1 MPADVTRLLQAWTA
15 GDPGAL
21 DRLLPVVYDELRRLA
36 RARLRHEREGHT
48 LGTTG
53 LVHEAYLRLLDVER
67 VRWHDR
73 AHFLAMAST
82 TMRRVLVDYAKA
94 RNALKR
100 GGGVARVDLDSL
112 PRDRG
117 EALLSDEQ
125 AETVLDLDDALT
137 RFEAL
142 APRPAR
148 AVECR
153 YFGGLSNEEAAAALD
168 VSVAT
173 VERDLRY
180 ARAWLAREWKGDF
193 AA

>member
-1 MPADVTRLLQAWTA
+1 MSADVTRLLQAWAA

-21 DRLLPVVYDELRRLA
+21 DRLLPVVYEELRGLA
-36 RARLRHEREGHT
+36 RARLRREREDHT

-53 LVHEAYLRLLDVER
+53 LVHEAYLRLVEVDR
-67 VRWHDR
+67 VRWNDR
-73 AHFLAMAST
+73 AHFLAMASR
-82 TMRRVLVDYAKA
+82 TMRRVLVDYARA
-94 RNALKR
+94 RGAAKR
-100 GGGVARVDLDSL
+100 GGGGARVALD
-112 PRDRG
+112 

-125 AETVLDLDDALT
+125 TETVLDLDDALT
-137 RFEAL
+137 RLEAL

-153 YFGGLSNEEAAAALD
+153 YFGGLSNDEAAAALD

-173 VERDLRY
+173 VERDLRF
-180 ARAWLAREWKGDF
+180 ARAWLAREWKGDL